1 MNGASDPAGGTLP
14 AADTGSASILLVD
27 DHPANLL
34 ALEAIL
40 APLGH
45 TLIRAQSG
53 EEALKQILKREFALI
68 LLDVQ
73 MSGMSGFETAALIKQ
88 HTRSRHIP
96 IIFITAISRDA
107 EHVFKGYSQG
117 AVDYLLKPFE
127 PEILRSKASVFI
139 DLHLKGERIK
149 LQERLLRERD
159 REALERKS
167 EHRYRSL
174 VDSMP
179 QCVWATDPAGAVYYW
194 NRACLDYCGV
204 VVSPQMPTSFWDVV
218 HAEDRAG
225 AQSAWERSIANH
237 APFERQLRIRR
248 GVDGSH
254 RWHLGRGMPERDEHG
269 EVVGWIVTATDIDDQ
284 KNAEEAL
291 KLAVSHRDDFLSVA
305 SHELRTPLTSLKLEL
320 SNLTRM
326 SQRSGGAVTTDKL
339 ASKLTKIEGQADRLH
354 RLIDDLLDVS
364 RITSGRLEMDIDEV
378 DLNTVVTDIGARF
391 EEEAAR
397 VGCPLTIETNGPVVG
412 RWDRSRVEQVVTNL
426 VSNALKYGSGK
437 PVAINVNGKDGRCR
451 VSVRDQG
458 VGISSGDQVRIFGRF
473 ERAVSSRNF
482 GGIGLG
488 LWIVKQIVEA
498 LGGQV
503 SVQSELGKGST
514 FTVELPSQDETDD
527 HDRDQGPRLHATLD
541 A

>member
-1 MNGASDPAGGTLP
+1 MNGVPDSSGDSSTVV
-14 AADTGSASILLVD
+14 DTGSASILLVD

-40 APLGH
+40 SPLGH
-45 TLIRAQSG
+45 TLIRAHSG
-53 EEALKQILKREFALI
+53 EEALKHILKRDFALI

-88 HTRSRHIP
+88 HNRSRHIP

-139 DLHLKGERIK
+139 DLYLKGERIK

-179 QCVWATDPAGAVYYW
+179 QCVWATDPRGAVYYW

-204 VVSPQMPTSFWDVV
+204 AASEIPTSFWHVV
-218 HAEDRAG
+218 FPEDRAE
-225 AQSAWERSIANH
+225 AESAWERSIVSH

-248 GVDGSH
+248 GQDGSY
-254 RWHLGRGMPERDEHG
+254 RWHLGRGMPERDERG

-284 KNAEEAL
+284 KNAEDAL

-326 SQRSGGAVTTDKL
+326 SQRSGGSVTTDKL
-339 ASKLTKIEGQADRLH
+339 ETKLTKIEGQADRLH

-364 RITSGRLEMDIDEV
+364 RITSGRLEMDIDDV
-378 DLNTVVTDIGARF
+378 DLNILVTDIGARF

-397 VGCPLTIETNGPVVG
+397 VGCRLTIETNGPVVG

-437 PVAINVNGKDGRCR
+437 PVAITVNGGEGRCR
-451 VSVRDQG
+451 VSVRDHG
-458 VGISSGDQVRIFGRF
+458 VGISSADQQRIFGRF

-498 LGGQV
+498 LRGRV
-503 SVQSELGKGST
+503 SVQSELGRGST
-514 FTVELPSQDETDD
+514 FTVELPSHDD
-527 HDRDQGPRLHATLD
+527 VDDLDPDRVARQHATLD